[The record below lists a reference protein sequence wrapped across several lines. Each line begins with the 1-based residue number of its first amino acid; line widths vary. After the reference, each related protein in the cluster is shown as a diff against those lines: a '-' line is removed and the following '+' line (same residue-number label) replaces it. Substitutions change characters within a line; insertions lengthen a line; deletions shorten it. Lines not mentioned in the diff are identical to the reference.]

1 MSSFFAAFADSKI
14 LSEIQELLFGVFN
27 GLVVDWFFDDLCVFK
42 IYDGIL
48 LPFPTDNFYSE
59 YDMSFLSTFA
69 PVLNPSSLKQ
79 KVQCLK
85 RRLVGKPESF
95 LVYGQMKLI
104 FLTPHRKQLSLNI
117 SVKR

>member
-48 LPFPTDNFYSE
+48 FAFPTYDLYSE
-59 YDMSFLSTFA
+59 HDMSFSGSNDNA
-69 PVLNPSSLKQ
+69 IVSSRSLLDKIPAI
-79 KVQCLK
+79 CWI
-85 RRLVGKPESF
+85 ESF
-95 LVYGQMKLI
+95 
-104 FLTPHRKQLSLNI
+104 HW
-117 SVKR
+117 